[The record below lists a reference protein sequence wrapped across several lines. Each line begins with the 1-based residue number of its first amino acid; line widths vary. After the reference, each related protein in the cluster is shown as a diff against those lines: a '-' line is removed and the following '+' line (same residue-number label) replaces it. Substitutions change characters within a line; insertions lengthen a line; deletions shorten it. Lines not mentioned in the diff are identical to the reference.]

1 MNKGRI
7 KDSQVIIPV
16 MDIRSNAIDL
26 SASGKHGFDNHYEYR
41 LMLKL
46 SDLLYGKARRSK
58 NSEFVIAEDENDTR
72 ILFLKIYDKGSGSKV
87 EIDKEKA
94 GNKIREDLRNER
106 SELKNILKEELGLFK
121 KEEEAVKTKEESE
134 TLRFDFSEETDTIS
148 HPKTEIG
155 RSKKKKKK
163 EKSDTVQNKP
173 ATKFVIDE

>member
-1 MNKGRI
+1 
-7 KDSQVIIPV
+7 
-16 MDIRSNAIDL
+16 
-26 SASGKHGFDNHYEYR
+26 
-41 LMLKL
+41 MLKL

-121 KEEEAVKTKEESE
+121 KEEEAVKTEEEAVKTKEESE